1 MILSILRLCS
11 EFCAFN
17 SILQCFFSAL
27 QWCAA
32 INHPAE
38 FGPDFIVF
46 WARLWYPATATKDT
60 GQGGHKP
67 RTSVVL
73 GALARSLVFFTAVR
87 LKGPVGGLP
96 LKTVREMPVFWHEKY
111 SKIA

>member
-1 MILSILRLCS
+1 MFFLHFSGVQLSI
-11 EFCAFN
+11 
-17 SILQCFFSAL
+17 ILQSLVQILLF
-27 QWCAA
+27 
-32 INHPAE
+32 
-38 FGPDFIVF
+38 F

-87 LKGPVGGLP
+87 LKAP
-96 LKTVREMPVFWHEKY
+96 
-111 SKIA
+111 